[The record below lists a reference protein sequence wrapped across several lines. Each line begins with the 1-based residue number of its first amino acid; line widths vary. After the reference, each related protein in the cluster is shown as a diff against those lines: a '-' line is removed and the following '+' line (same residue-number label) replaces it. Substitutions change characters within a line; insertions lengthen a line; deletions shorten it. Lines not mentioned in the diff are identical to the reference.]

1 MRKRYD
7 EGGEI
12 DAMEEANNRSMLTP
26 RKVSIGSAGAAAED
40 DKLSRRTM
48 ERSRDL
54 QDRISAGSDIVG
66 RPQDE
71 GYRPNAGTAKER
83 ATAEGAYDSG
93 KITESEDKGFGGPG
107 SSRTVKATPKA
118 APKAAP
124 KSTARD
130 TGSDVERMANRAKPA
145 AAPVDVTKLS
155 VAERRKMSRDNPSV
169 GGPTD
174 RRSVGERL
182 RSAFAGKDRGGNSVD
197 FGGSGLGMKSGGS
210 VSSASKRADGIATK
224 GKTRGRMC

>member
-1 MRKRYD
+1 MKKRYD

-12 DAMEEANNRSMLTP
+12 DAMEDANSRSMLTP
-26 RKVSIGSAGAAAED
+26 RKVSIGSAGAAADD
-40 DKLSRRTM
+40 DKLNRRTM

-93 KITESEDKGFGGPG
+93 KITESGDQGFGGPG

-118 APKAAP
+118 MPKATP
-124 KSTARD
+124 KSTAD
-130 TGSDVERMANRAKPA
+130 SEVTRMANRAKSAEMPSGA
-145 AAPVDVTKLS
+145 PGRGKSAEMPVDVTK
-155 VAERRKMSRDNPSV
+155 MSLADRAKRSREMARS
-169 GGPTD
+169 GSGTTD
-174 RRSVGERL
+174 KRSVGERL
-182 RSAFAGKDRGGNSVD
+182 KSAF
-197 FGGSGLGMKSGGS
+197 GMKSGGS